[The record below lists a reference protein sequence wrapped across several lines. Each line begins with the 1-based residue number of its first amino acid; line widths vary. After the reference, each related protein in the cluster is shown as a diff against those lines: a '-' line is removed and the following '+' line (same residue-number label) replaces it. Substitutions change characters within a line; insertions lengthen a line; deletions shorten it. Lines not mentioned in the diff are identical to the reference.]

1 VLLCFCGEPTLI
13 IGAFVEA
20 FLSTFVVIIA
30 GGAGTRFWP
39 AGRRA
44 RPKQLLPVAG
54 DRSLLAETLERCAP
68 LAGPDRTFVVT
79 NAIQREATRRECP
92 DVPKDH
98 VVAEPEMRNTA
109 AAIGLAALRVRR
121 ADPEGVM
128 VVLPA
133 DHVIRPREKFV
144 ATFKAAAGRAG
155 DEDVLICV
163 GIKPTGPATG
173 YGYIEAGDEVAQ
185 VDGYSVHKVGSFK
198 EKPDAATAGS
208 FIESGRYFWN
218 AGTFVWKAATI
229 LEAFKKYLPQHYEI
243 LKELDRDGDP
253 SAELYARFENVPIDI
268 GIMEKASNVEVIP
281 ADFEWD
287 DAGSWLAL
295 ARLRPRDDD
304 GNTVHGDFVGID
316 SRNCLVIS
324 PDHLV
329 ATIGLQDMIV
339 VHTPDATLICP
350 KSRAE
355 EVKSIVEQL
364 RERGR
369 DELL

>member
-1 VLLCFCGEPTLI
+1 M
-13 IGAFVEA
+13 
-20 FLSTFVVIIA
+20 STFVVIIA

-44 RPKQLLPVAG
+44 RPKQLLSVAG
-54 DRSLLAETLERCAP
+54 ARSMLAETLDRCAP
-68 LAGPDRTFVVT
+68 LAGPDHTFVVT
-79 NAIQREATRRECP
+79 NAIQREGTRRECP
-92 DVPKDH
+92 GIPDGH
-98 VVAEPEMRNTA
+98 VVAEPEIRNTA
-109 AAIGLAALRVRR
+109 AAIGLAALLVRH
-121 ADPEGVM
+121 ADPDGVM

-133 DHVIRPREKFV
+133 DHIIRPREEFV
-144 ATFKAAAGRAG
+144 ATFEAAARRAAA
-155 DEDVLICV
+155 EEVLICV

-173 YGYIEAGDEVAQ
+173 YGYIEAGDEVAKI
-185 VDGYSVHKVGSFK
+185 DGYGVHRVQSFK

-208 FIESGRYFWN
+208 FVESGRYFWN

-229 LEAFKKYLPQHYEI
+229 LDAFKKHLPRHYEI
-243 LKELDRDGDP
+243 LEELAPDLASGGAP

-295 ARLRPRDDD
+295 TRLHPRDDD
-304 GNTVHGDFVGID
+304 GNTVRGEFVGID
-316 SRNCLVIS
+316 SRNCLVVS

-355 EVKSIVEQL
+355 EVKNIVERL
-364 RERGR
+364 KERGH